1 MRAAAACLPSTPLP
15 SARETLL
22 RLLEA
27 GEKKKRRK
35 RERKAFRLP
44 PARPSQASGGRL
56 GWREARGP
64 LTAPVA
70 EPLTRHPPRISP
82 SPQGVAVAPPALGGE
97 RLPSP

>member
-1 MRAAAACLPSTPLP
+1 MRAAAARLPSAPLP

-56 GWREARGP
+56 RLARGT